1 MKRSSVELRSL
12 AEIDAASPSLLG
24 KFGRRHPCCRA
35 SIRTLSGPLVGPVHV
50 GVRSKTRVY
59 HGRDGPGI
67 VGSCH
72 LSRDLMDQRSLRSHP
87 NKAVDVVVVKLQGKV
102 LDPGAI
108 NSCLL

>member
-1 MKRSSVELRSL
+1 M
-12 AEIDAASPSLLG
+12 
-24 KFGRRHPCCRA
+24 
-35 SIRTLSGPLVGPVHV
+35 GPVHV
-50 GVRSKTRVY
+50 GVRSKTRIY

-87 NKAVDVVVVKLQGKV
+87 NKAVDVVVAKLQGKV